1 MQIIVNDLYKFNF
14 SRGGD
19 YVMQDITNIE
29 DHQYQT
35 ITPDNKSNTLSLLSF
50 LLLPSVSLFSLYLLT
65 SDPKL
70 FFHLIFSLTYSL
82 FHIGYLNGRLS
93 GTLTINIFNLYSYS
107 YVF

>member
-1 MQIIVNDLYKFNF
+1 
-14 SRGGD
+14 
-19 YVMQDITNIE
+19 MQDITNIE

-35 ITPDNKSNTLSLLSF
+35 ITPDDKSNTLSLLSF
-50 LLLPSVSLFSLYLLT
+50 LLLPSVSLFFCLLT